1 MARISNREI
10 CRYNALQARSAV
22 VTFYF
27 LIYTLCH
34 VYSSKLVDHNCCK
47 MRLDATRSISY
58 VSKEFYHS
66 ISKSP
71 KLLRYNRSRP
81 ECSNAYPT
89 TTKKFGNSSSGPK
102 TTEKYLGTPQR
113 RENRN
118 QKLWKREIRGKVTFR
133 ARQGR
138 SGQIS
143 WNELCTSSIY

>member
-1 MARISNREI
+1 MLVQRLTSSVSGSHD
-10 CRYNALQARSAV
+10 L
-22 VTFYF
+22 F

-71 KLLRYNRSRP
+71 KLCRYNRSRP
-81 ECSNAYPT
+81 ECSNAHPT
-89 TTKKFGNSSSGPK
+89 TTKRSGNSLAGPK
-102 TTEKYLGTPQR
+102 TTEMKNGTPQR

-118 QKLWKREIRGKVTFR
+118 QKPWKQEIWKKVAFR
-133 ARQGR
+133 SRQGR
-138 SGQIS
+138 SGKIS
-143 WNELCTSSIY
+143 WNEVCTSSI

>member
-1 MARISNREI
+1 MPVQRFTSSVSGSHV
-10 CRYNALQARSAV
+10 L
-22 VTFYF
+22 F

-58 VSKEFYHS
+58 VSKEFYNS

-81 ECSNAYPT
+81 ECSIAHPT
-89 TTKKFGNSSSGPK
+89 TTKKSGNSLAGPK
-102 TTEKYLGTPQR
+102 TTEKWFTTPQR

-118 QKLWKREIRGKVTFR
+118 QKLWKQEIWKKVAFR
-133 ARQGR
+133 TRWGR
-138 SGQIS
+138 SGQIR
-143 WNELCTSSIY
+143 WNEVCTSSI